1 MSARNTLRARAAKT
15 LTTRTVG
22 ATAGAVAGARTAR
35 AAPGAL
41 TALAVT
47 ALAVLAGPAV
57 GQAAADSPDTSGPVA
72 AAPVLDATTA
82 AKESAVLAAE
92 DRRLSQ
98 IRSVV
103 SVAPLH
109 STSYKSPYRLAT
121 ASGYTLVLTARKS
134 AYTITDLL
142 KLEPETFV
150 RQADGSYLLLESIYV
165 DNGAKLDLSAPGGLT
180 LRMASNVNG
189 FVSIVTFGG
198 SLSMIGSVQQ
208 PLKVTSWDARTAK
221 PDTDPTDGRAY
232 IRVIGGQ
239 FTMEH
244 VEASDLGFWSGR
256 TGGISLTGTDRPNTG
271 STQGPTAYV
280 PTHGKAG
287 KAAAKLLKGKDVAK
301 STDSLGNSGVDSL
314 PPGALTTPGSQFD
327 VGGLS
332 YVSATISDS
341 TITGDAYGLFVS
353 SANGVQITGTKI
365 RNSLVDG
372 LVLYRFATQVVLEKV
387 DSSRNHGD
395 GFVLARA
402 AQEVRISGS
411 TANQNSGNGFT
422 INGQPLATGPSAS
435 GGPVGSY
442 GNNTVANSTASNNG
456 HYGVEVLGGMNIN
469 IDNNAIVGNTMG
481 IVVSHST
488 AKVSVVGN
496 VLSAQQREGIALRD
510 GNTGGTISG
519 NIVTGAQTGIYL
531 RDSSAEVTGNTV
543 KGSKLHAV
551 TLVGKDNGSK
561 VSDNV
566 LSGVGTSAVSSSR
579 ASGSHLNGGNDTIG
593 WHNTTPLL
601 TRALRLLHPTTL
613 VWLGVFLLI
622 VVAGVKGRRTRRQ
635 HTSGSSHD
643 LLAGLPYQD
652 KTPLPQVIIGELT
665 AGGTGPS
672 GRHAA
677 NSGAHGHDRL
687 EPVG

>member
-1 MSARNTLRARAAKT
+1 MSSSNGRTN
-15 LTTRTVG
+15 RTVTRSM
-22 ATAGAVAGARTAR
+22 A
-35 AAPGAL
+35 
-41 TALAVT
+41 ALAVA
-47 ALAVLAGPAV
+47 ALAVLAGPAATV
-57 GQAAADSPDTSGPVA
+57 AVADAPGPSGPVA
-72 AAPVLDATTA
+72 AAPVLNPTTA

-103 SVAPLH
+103 AVAPLH
-109 STSYKSPYRLAT
+109 GDSWKSPYRLAT
-121 ASGYTLVLTARKS
+121 ASGYTLVLTARK
-134 AYTITDLL
+134 APYTVTDLL
-142 KLEPETFV
+142 RLEPETFV

-165 DNGAKLDLSAPGGLT
+165 DNGAKLSLSAPGGLT
-180 LRMASNVNG
+180 LRMASNANG

-198 SLSMIGSVQQ
+198 SLSLVGSQQQ
-208 PLKVTSWDARTAK
+208 PLRITSWDARTAK

-232 IRVIGGQ
+232 IRAIGGQ
-239 FTMEH
+239 FTMEY

-280 PTHGKAG
+280 PPHGKVAREDS
-287 KAAAKLLKGKDVAK
+287 KAAEKLEKGKDVAK
-301 STDSLGNSGVDSL
+301 STDDLGSNGVDSL
-314 PPGALTTPGSQFD
+314 PAGAITTPGSQFD

-341 TITGDAYGLFVS
+341 TIDGDAYGLFVS
-353 SANGVQITGTKI
+353 SANGVQISDTKI
-365 RNSLVDG
+365 SGSLVDG

-402 AQEVRISGS
+402 AQEIRISGS

-422 INGQPLATGPSAS
+422 LDGQPLATGPSAS

-442 GNNTVANSTASNNG
+442 GNNTIANSTAGDNG

-469 IDNNAIVGNTMG
+469 IDNNAVIGNTMG
-481 IVVSHST
+481 VVVRRN
-488 AKVSVVGN
+488 AQQVSVVGN
-496 VLSAQQREGIALRD
+496 VLSDQQREGISIRD
-510 GNTGGTISG
+510 GNTGGTVSG

-531 RDSSAEVTGNTV
+531 RDSNADITGNTV
-543 KGSKLHAV
+543 KGAELHAV
-551 TLVGKDNGSK
+551 TLVGKDTGTK

-579 ASGSHLNGGNDTIG
+579 SSGGHLVTGNDTLG

-613 VWLGVFLLI
+613 VWIGVFLLI
-622 VVAGVKGRRTRRQ
+622 VVAGVKGRRTRRL
-635 HTSGSSHD
+635 HTSGSSQD

-652 KTPLPQVIIGELT
+652 KTPLPQVIVGELAA
-665 AGGTGPS
+665 AGSTIP
-672 GRHAA
+672 GRHAVQPA
-677 NSGAHGHDRL
+677 ARGNDQL